1 MMGHMAIRTMKCIVS
16 AVALLSASAC
26 ASAADPT
33 PVAIP
38 APEPIQAPAA
48 IQPPGR
54 SALVIDRLPASQPQG
69 GALRDTASINMIV
82 IHTIGG
88 PTCVNGKVVYT
99 GAPQSAVYW
108 RDDFAR
114 RTDASIH
121 YVVDRQGKIAQ
132 QRDENRTA
140 GHVSAE
146 VDPEI
151 NRRSIGIEM
160 TNTGDGK
167 DPFPEAQLAAM
178 EDLIDDIAVRYG
190 LGPGAIR
197 THAELDTRTFSC
209 GGKDVPRKTNPGPLF
224 PLERIKASVAMA
236 RR

>member
-1 MMGHMAIRTMKCIVS
+1 MGISEMKHLILSGALLAAGACVS
-16 AVALLSASAC
+16 AA
-26 ASAADPT
+26 PT
-33 PVAIP
+33 PTGSQTSVPTQTQA
-38 APEPIQAPAA
+38 ANLAPAA
-48 IQPPGR
+48 
-54 SALVIDRLPASQPQG
+54 STLVIDRLPASQSQG
-69 GALRDTASINMIV
+69 GNPRDPAIIKMIV

-88 PTCVNGKVVYT
+88 PTCENGKVVYT
-99 GAPQSAVYW
+99 TAPQSAVYW

-121 YVVDRQGKIAQ
+121 YVVDREGKIAQ

-140 GHVSAE
+140 GHVSSE
-146 VDPEI
+146 VDPAI
-151 NRRSIGIEM
+151 NQRSIGIEL
-160 TNTGDGK
+160 TNNGDGK
-167 DPFPEAQLAAM
+167 DPFPDAQLAAV
-178 EDLIDDIAVRYG
+178 EELVDDIAVRYA

-209 GGKDVPRKTNPGPLF
+209 GGKDVPRKTDPGPLF